1 MGFARWLNGKESA
14 CQGWRHGFDP
24 WVGEDLLE
32 EEMANHSSILAWRIP
47 MDRGAWQA
55 IVHGVT
61 KSQARLSM
69 HACEKGPIA
78 FISCEPEKIT
88 QEFQNPITM
97 KAVTVKPCKLAF
109 WVKDNTKTLLLAAVG
124 AKVCRKEH
132 LPSLPRAAPPQIHL
146 FISERTATP
155 CGHFSVQRLAALV
168 FHYLKNHQIGVFV
181 SHFPSSHCTGEQ
193 RKQL

>member
-1 MGFARWLNGKESA
+1 MVKNQPAKAGDMGLTPGSGKISWRRKWQTTLVFLLGESP
-14 CQGWRHGFDP
+14 QR
-24 WVGEDLLE
+24 
-32 EEMANHSSILAWRIP
+32 
-47 MDRGAWQA
+47 WQA

-168 FHYLKNHQIGVFV
+168 FHYLKNHQIGVFA